1 MLTAQK
7 IFNSL
12 LEGLTPRQKDVIV
25 GRFGLDPSGEPQTL
39 AALGE
44 RYGVT
49 RERIRQIEAV
59 GLGFLKRKINSD
71 PEYVAILSR
80 GKKHLE
86 DQGGVMQG
94 DAFLAY
100 CQSFIPG
107 ITANHLG
114 LFLEASKTFVSCP
127 EDHEY
132 RQFYAVDKNAFR
144 KASAFIAQ
152 WVSYLRDKKEQAL
165 KGKYADHFESFV
177 KAKKITPTHADNFMS
192 ISKKISS
199 NPYGN
204 VGLAEWPEINPRTVR
219 DRVYLVMRK
228 KGKPLHFKDISELIN
243 ATKLGKRAASAPTVH
258 NELIKDDRFVLVGRG
273 IYGLREH
280 GYEPGTAREVIHRIL
295 KKTGALQ
302 PKNVILAVQK
312 ERFFKP
318 NTILV
323 NLQNKSFFERLSD
336 GTYRVRTS

>member
-1 MLTAQK
+1 MVTAQK

-12 LEGLTPRQKDVIV
+12 LEGLLSRQKDVIV
-25 GRFGLDPSGEPQTL
+25 GRFGIDPSGEPQTL
-39 AALGE
+39 AALGD

-49 RERIRQIEAV
+49 RERIRQIEAA
-59 GLGFLKRKINSD
+59 GLNLLKRKINAE
-71 PEYVAILSR
+71 PEYGAIFSR
-80 GKKHLE
+80 GKKHLV
-86 DQGGVMQG
+86 DQGGVTRG
-94 DAFLAY
+94 GAFLEY
-100 CQSFIPG
+100 CQSFVPG

-114 LFLEASKTFVSCP
+114 LLLEASKAFLSFP
-127 EDHEY
+127 EDTEY
-132 RQFYAVDKNAFR
+132 HQFYAVDKNAFR
-144 KASAFIAQ
+144 KAAGFIAQ
-152 WVSYLRDKKEQAL
+152 WESYLRDKKDHVL
-165 KGKYADHFESFV
+165 KGRYADYFENFV
-177 KAKKITPTHADNFMS
+177 KSKKISPAHADNFMS
-192 ISKKISS
+192 ISKKIGS

-204 VGLAEWPEINPRTVR
+204 VGLAEWPEINPRTIR

-243 ATKLGKRAASAPTVH
+243 TTKLGKRAASPTVH
-258 NELIKDDRFVLVGRG
+258 NELIKDSRFVLVGRG
-273 IYGLREH
+273 IYGLQEH